1 MASENAKLVDFK
13 GTAKELKDISEIAK
27 ITQEVLEK
35 ERHISISL
43 ADAIPTIAYEF
54 MYSVAQFLDKNKDK
68 NSDTVVNVMNLLEMG
83 VTYRESDDGEKDG
96 NFTPF
101 IQPGTIFKTVIKSDD
116 MTEDD
121 E

>member
-13 GTAKELKDISEIAK
+13 GTPKEMKDLSEIAEMTQK
-27 ITQEVLEK
+27 VLKNECHINITMAE
-35 ERHISISL
+35 
-43 ADAIPTIAYEF
+43 AIPTIAYEF
-54 MYSVAQFLDKNKDK
+54 LYSVAQFLDKNKDQ
-68 NSDTVVNVMNLLEMG
+68 NTDTVVNIMNLLEMG

-101 IQPGTIFKTVIKSDD
+101 IQPGTIFKTLIKSDE